1 MKLLAALLL
10 IGVTSAPAFAGG
22 PRTGYR
28 SNSGWAEEEKCY
40 RTEYSEEY
48 VPGTSKF
55 PGYVK
60 TRRQKFV
67 FHVDIE
73 DMFLTMLLILDM
85 KNNIPTWVIMMT
97 IPVRKEQ

>member
-1 MKLLAALLL
+1 MKLFAALFL
-10 IGVTSAPAFAGG
+10 IGATTAPAFAGH
-22 PRTGYR
+22 YS
-28 SNSGWAEEEKCY
+28 SNGGWAEEKKCY

-60 TRRQKFV
+60 TNRKKVRIPCRNGYNV
-67 FHVDIE
+67 PN
-73 DMFLTMLLILDM
+73 MLLILDM